1 MNILKERFKA
11 LTIHDY
17 IVVILCFVVLVL
29 GLYLAIG
36 MSVSVSKG
44 LTLFGDSKNQSG
56 DAEVTGPTRADI
68 SVLVLVW
75 ILVAL
80 MIVIFIYLLLFKKPT
95 QKLKVTKEVIDN
107 KVVDIKAQADDTKKG
122 LSDDDFLKSLNKL
135 ENEKDHKDADKHWD
149 SVLYRW

>member
-1 MNILKERFKA
+1 MNKLKERFKA

-80 MIVIFIYLLLFKKPT
+80 MIVIFTYLLLVKKPT

-135 ENEKDHKDADKHWD
+135 ENEKDHKDADKH
-149 SVLYRW
+149 

>member
-1 MNILKERFKA
+1 MNKLKERFNA
-11 LTIHDY
+11 LTIHDC
-17 IVVILCFVVLVL
+17 IVVILCFVVLAL

-80 MIVIFIYLLLFKKPT
+80 MIVIFTYLLLFKKPT

-135 ENEKDHKDADKHWD
+135 ENEKDHKDADKH
-149 SVLYRW
+149 